1 MEKKIKK
8 IQNELLEIYNEY
20 LFLGDNTY
28 DFKIRILAEQ
38 ISVLEDIL
46 NDELDDLLIDWDVS
60 LKKDKENSRKYR
72 GQF

>member
-8 IQNELLEIYNEY
+8 IKNELLEIYNEY

-46 NDELDDLLIDWDVS
+46 NDELDDLLIDWDIS

>member
-8 IQNELLEIYNEY
+8 IKNELFEIYNEY
-20 LFLGDNTY
+20 LLLEDNTY

-46 NDELDDLLIDWDVS
+46 NDELDELLIDWDIS
-60 LKKDKENSRKYR
+60 LKEDKEGYSKYR

>member
-8 IQNELLEIYNEY
+8 IKNELLEIYNEY

-46 NDELDDLLIDWDVS
+46 NDELDQLLIDWDIA
-60 LKKDKENSRKYR
+60 LKEDKKDYFKYKWW
-72 GQF
+72 

>member
-8 IQNELLEIYNEY
+8 IKNELFEIYNEY
-20 LFLGDNTY
+20 LLLGDNTY

-46 NDELDDLLIDWDVS
+46 NDELDQLLIDWDIA
-60 LKKDKENSRKYR
+60 LKEDKKDYFKYKWW
-72 GQF
+72 

>member
-8 IQNELLEIYNEY
+8 IKNELLEIYNEY

>member
-1 MEKKIKK
+1 
-8 IQNELLEIYNEY
+8 L
-20 LFLGDNTY
+20 LGDNTY

-46 NDELDDLLIDWDVS
+46 NDELDELLIDWDIS
-60 LKKDKENSRKYR
+60 LKEDKEGYSKYR